1 MSLGAQI
8 AVPPPGEGHDHRRCM
23 ADALK
28 AAAELCHH
36 RGVRF
41 TPLRRRVLE
50 LIWGSHVPF
59 GAYAILDALQ
69 EGGKRVRPP
78 TVYRA
83 LNFLQ
88 KQGLVHRIES
98 QNAYIGCVDP
108 ARPHRGQH
116 LICRNCGKVTELN
129 DRAVEMTLLS
139 GAKGK
144 DFALDQATVE
154 GEGLCRDCRPGEV
167 PPPSAQTARTAP
179 LIKAPEP
186 AVPDRGQN
194 LEGTASLMAASGL
207 SLARDGLLVLDRVNL
222 TVHAGEIVTII
233 GPNGSGKTTLVRTL
247 LGLIEPDAGEIWKAD
262 GLRVGYVPQ
271 AFEVDPNLPLT
282 VDRFLR
288 LGGGKAAEARAVLE
302 LVGAGPLPDHPIQ
315 QLSGGEIR
323 RVLLARALLRKPN
336 LLVLDEPVQGVDIVG
351 QAELYKLINAVR
363 REAGCAVLMISH
375 DLRLVMAATDEVV
388 CLNHHVCCAGHPEAV
403 SRHPEYLAL
412 FGEEAD
418 EKSFAVY
425 THRHDHRHDEAGN
438 VVPFAGSGEA

>member
-1 MSLGAQI
+1 M
-8 AVPPPGEGHDHRRCM
+8 
-23 ADALK
+23 
-28 AAAELCHH
+28 
-36 RGVRF
+36 
-41 TPLRRRVLE
+41 LE

-69 EGGKRVRPP
+69 GGGKRVRPP

-116 LICRNCGKVTELN
+116 LICRNCGKVTELD

-139 GAKGK
+139 GAKSK

-154 GEGLCRDCRPGEV
+154 GEGLCRDCRQGEA
-167 PPPSAQTARTAP
+167 PPLARPPAALP
-179 LIKAPEP
+179 KAPEP

-194 LEGTASLMAASGL
+194 LEATPSLMAASGL

-288 LGGGKAAEARAVLE
+288 LGGGKAAEARAILE

-315 QLSGGEIR
+315 RLSGGEIR

-438 VVPFAGSGEA
+438 VVPFAGPEEA